1 MARGTFANT
10 RLINKL
16 VEHVGPTTLH
26 LPSNKELAI
35 FDASA

>member
-16 VEHVGPTTLH
+16 VENVGPTTIH
-26 LPSNKELAI
+26 HPSNKELAI
-35 FDASA
+35 FDASE